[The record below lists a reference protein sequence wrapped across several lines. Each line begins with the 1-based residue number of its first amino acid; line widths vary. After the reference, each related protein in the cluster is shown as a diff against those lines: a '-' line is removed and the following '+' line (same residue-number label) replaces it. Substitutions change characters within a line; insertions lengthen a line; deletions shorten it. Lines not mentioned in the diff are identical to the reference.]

1 MRRRLQTRLID
12 ALRTGLGHHGWPV
25 AACFWPFLW
34 GARWLAWS

>member
-12 ALRTGLGHHGWPV
+12 ALRTGLGRQGLHL
-25 AACFWPFLW
+25 AARFWPFLW